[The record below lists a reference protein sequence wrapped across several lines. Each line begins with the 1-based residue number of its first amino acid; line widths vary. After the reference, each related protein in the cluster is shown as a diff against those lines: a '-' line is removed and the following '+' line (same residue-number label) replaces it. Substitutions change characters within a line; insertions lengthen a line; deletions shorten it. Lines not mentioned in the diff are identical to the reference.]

1 MSQRVPSCDVDDN
14 TISTPTKFPLIST
27 SNFISHEVPMLG
39 YKLACKKGQPSTQE
53 HTPANQTTWEIPRTS
68 GTLESIVNHGIAK
81 NCHQLLTKDALVP
94 SFPKQDTVF
103 GACKKGYPGRVESGV
118 VARGPPTYE
127 LTGGK
132 DSSMSGCDTCR
143 RELSVTFNSA
153 TMGSP
158 ENTSSSAKQCTETT
172 ANDYP
177 RDSVSHR
184 RSQSEA
190 REEDCKTSGVDRSC
204 ESNKRIK
211 ASAVHNQSER
221 RRRDKINQRMKELQK
236 LVPNSSKTDKAS
248 MLDEVIQYMKQLQAH
263 LQVMNWMKMYSSMML
278 PITMQ
283 QQQLKMSMMMAQ
295 MGMGMR
301 MSKDMAMNMNMN
313 MDMNMNNMNIP
324 TIAPMLHIPP
334 FMPMA
339 SCADRLL
346 AEPEKSETV
355 DAYSKM
361 VALYNQMYH
370 PPDSSSKK

>member
-27 SNFISHEVPMLG
+27 SNFIAHEVPMLG
-39 YKLACKKGQPSTQE
+39 YKLACKKGQPSTHQ

-94 SFPKQDTVF
+94 SFPKQGTVF

-127 LTGGK
+127 LTGIK
-132 DSSMSGCDTCR
+132 DSSMSGCDTCP

-153 TMGSP
+153 TMGLP
-158 ENTSSSAKQCTETT
+158 ENTTSSVKQCTETT
-172 ANDYP
+172 ANDY

-190 REEDCKTSGVDRSC
+190 REEDCKTTGVDRSC

-236 LVPNSSKTDKAS
+236 LVPNSSK
-248 MLDEVIQYMKQLQAH
+248 
-263 LQVMNWMKMYSSMML
+263 
-278 PITMQ
+278 
-283 QQQLKMSMMMAQ
+283 QQLKMSMLMAQ

-313 MDMNMNNMNIP
+313 MDMNMNMNMNNMNIP
-324 TIAPMLHIPP
+324 TIAPMLHLPP

-346 AEPEKSETV
+346 ADLEKSETV

-361 VALYNQMYH
+361 AALYNQMYHH

>member
-14 TISTPTKFPLIST
+14 TIPIPSKFPLIST
-27 SNFISHEVPMLG
+27 SNFMTYEVPMLG
-39 YKLACKKGQPSTQE
+39 YKVACKKGQPST
-53 HTPANQTTWEIPRTS
+53 PGNQTTWEIPRTS

-81 NCHQLLTKDALVP
+81 NCHNLLTKDALVP
-94 SFPKQDTVF
+94 CFPKQGTVF
-103 GACKKGYPGRVESGV
+103 GACKKGYPGRVDSGV
-118 VARGPPTYE
+118 VARGPPTYD
-127 LTGGK
+127 LSGGK
-132 DSSMSGCDTCR
+132 DSSMSGSDTCP

-158 ENTSSSAKQCTETT
+158 ENTSSSGKQCTETT
-172 ANDYP
+172 ANDD

-263 LQVMNWMKMYSSMML
+263 LQMMNWMKMYSSMML

-295 MGMGMR
+295 MGIGMR
-301 MSKDMAMNMNMN
+301 MNKDMAMNMNMN
-313 MDMNMNNMNIP
+313 MDMNMNMNNMNIP
-324 TIAPMLHIPP
+324 TIAPMLHLPP

-339 SCADRLL
+339 PCGDRLL
-346 AEPEKSETV
+346 AEPEKSVTV
-355 DAYSKM
+355 DAYRKM
-361 VALYNQMYH
+361 AALYNQMYQLS
-370 PPDSSSKK
+370 DSSSKK

>member
-14 TISTPTKFPLIST
+14 TVSTPTKFPLIST

-39 YKLACKKGQPSTQE
+39 YKLACKKGQPSTHE

-81 NCHQLLTKDALVP
+81 NCLQLLTKDALVP

-103 GACKKGYPGRVESGV
+103 SAGKKGYPGRVESGV

-132 DSSMSGCDTCR
+132 DSSMSGCDICP

-177 RDSVSHR
+177 RDSLSHR
-184 RSQSEA
+184 RSQSEV

-324 TIAPMLHIPP
+324 TIAPMLHLPP